1 MLKLNTGLSGA
12 AGILALVLLSSCKT
26 KPPPS
31 LPPPPPPKPVI
42 AHVSAVGSDQL
53 NPDGSSRPSPVVL
66 RLFLLH
72 SSAEFNEAGF
82 GALYDKEQETLG
94 ASLLGHEQ
102 TLLHPGETWH
112 IDLQMNANARF
123 IGVLAG
129 FRDQK
134 QWHALTAV
142 PTTDGIP
149 TLKSGVVTIHVEKNV
164 VTIDPIE

>member
-1 MLKLNTGLSGA
+1 MLKVTTGLSGA
-12 AGILALVLLSSCKT
+12 AGMLALVLLSSCKT
-26 KPPPS
+26 KPP
-31 LPPPPPPKPVI
+31 PPPPPPKPVI

-66 RLFLLH
+66 RLFQLH
-72 SSAEFNEAGF
+72 SSAEFNDAGF

-94 ASLLGHEQ
+94 ANLLGREQ

-123 IGVLAG
+123 VGVLAG

-142 PTTDGIP
+142 PTKDGIP
-149 TLKSGVVTIHVEKNV
+149 TLKSGIVTIHVEKNV